1 MSFSHITKVGCF
13 GIFKTFVSLVL
24 IACSG
29 GTPKQSRPVKTTKTL
44 ASPIST
50 TKSVLRLGEP
60 KDSSCRGYKA
70 PPEDANTG
78 CKFVG
83 PYPGEITGD
92 PLGSPDTFEEAVA
105 ACQKAPNCTG
115 ISTPWYLDKPFTAYA
130 QTRPFKSDED
140 SYGCTFI
147 LVCKHAECED

>member
-1 MSFSHITKVGCF
+1 MSFIHITMIRSLS
-13 GIFKTFVSLVL
+13 IFTVLLPLVL

-29 GTPKQSRPVKTTKTL
+29 STPKKARPFKTTKTL

-50 TKSVLRLGEP
+50 TKSVMRLGER

-92 PLGSPDTFEEAVA
+92 PLGSPDTFEKAVA

-130 QTRPFKSDED
+130 QTRPFQSDED
-140 SYGCTFI
+140 S
-147 LVCKHAECED
+147 